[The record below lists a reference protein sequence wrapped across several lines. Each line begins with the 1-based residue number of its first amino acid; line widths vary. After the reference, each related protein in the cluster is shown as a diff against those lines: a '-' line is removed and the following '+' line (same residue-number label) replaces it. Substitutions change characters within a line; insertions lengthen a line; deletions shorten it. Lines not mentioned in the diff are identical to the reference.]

1 MEGKIVVYSSETG
14 LGKIIT
20 PEKKKYNFSI
30 DEWNEYDAM
39 PEIGAVVRFEPEGIN
54 AREIV
59 LASSA
64 PAASPKPETPA
75 PEPAEERKTPQKRGG
90 EKRGG
95 TKPSDTSS
103 ALESSMEVEECIQ
116 MHFAPILKRIDENAR
131 LLEENR
137 RLDFLRMR
145 RFLNTAYN
153 NLIEIDHSFEN
164 YELAEVR
171 QQLYEAYDTY
181 RDFRSKTAYIQ
192 NAYEQVFLSKQIRYK
207 ELRAKLELNKAQ
219 IAKLNESATNRE
231 KEVREKSKKLSAL
244 SPQSEEY
251 IYLFNEIKLLK
262 RAMVDAIHEVAKLT
276 EENRL
281 YIDLLDNF
289 YKMHYQRFREAFDDF
304 VRTHDAKLRKIQDV
318 LAYKFDAM
326 MWAKANR
333 SKPIQKF
340 FAEAG
345 ITDEFS
351 AVTYLKYY
359 LKTLDASKLNEQ
371 NQELVELLHYLE
383 QQTKKRI
390 LCIDEDTEFL
400 MTVKQ
405 VLGEI
410 DRDIKV
416 TLTTR
421 PESVLPD
428 LKNLRPNILILDPTM
443 RKVDVESVVN
453 YARKSVPDVEVAFF
467 ARRINR
473 ELLMAAKR
481 LNAAAI
487 IPKTSIRQELE
498 EQFRQYIA

>member
-39 PEIGAVVRFEPEGIN
+39 PAIGTVVRFEPEGIN
-54 AREIV
+54 ALGITPV
-59 LASSA
+59 QSD
-64 PAASPKPETPA
+64 AATPEPMPKPPSLSSESAKEKETTDEIPEQEA
-75 PEPAEERKTPQKRGG
+75 PTP
-90 EKRGG
+90 
-95 TKPSDTSS
+95 SS
-103 ALESSMEVEECIQ
+103 TLESSMEVEECIQ
-116 MHFAPILKRIDENAR
+116 MHFAPILKRIAENER

-137 RLDFLRMR
+137 RLDFLRLR

-171 QQLYEAYDTY
+171 QQLYDAYDSY
-181 RDFRSKTAYIQ
+181 RNFHSKTAYIQ
-192 NAYEQVFLSKQIRYK
+192 NAYEKVFLSKQIRYK

-219 IAKLNESATNRE
+219 IAKLNESAANRE
-231 KEVREKSKKLSAL
+231 AEVREKSKKLSTF
-244 SPQSEEY
+244 SPESEEY
-251 IYLFNEIKLLK
+251 IYLFNEIKILK
-262 RAMVDAIHEVAKLT
+262 RSMVDAIHEVAKLT

-289 YKMHYQRFREAFDDF
+289 YKMHYQRFKEAFDDF
-304 VRTHDAKLRKIQDV
+304 VRNHDAKLRKIQDV

-333 SKPIQKF
+333 SKPIQNF
-340 FAEAG
+340 FAQAG

-371 NQELVELLHYLE
+371 NQELMELLHYLE

-416 TLTTR
+416 TLSTR
-421 PESVLPD
+421 PETVLPD
-428 LKNLRPNILILDPTM
+428 LKNIRPNLLILDPTM
-443 RKVDVESVVN
+443 RKVDVESVVH

-487 IPKTSIRQELE
+487 IPKSPHRRELE
-498 EQFRQYIA
+498 EQFRQYII